1 MKKYNQFFKVA
12 GLITCCLTL
21 LFACKKDNG
30 NVVYSQRPASKNLFL
45 SISGTGNINRTQQ
58 IAVLSTASGSAS
70 IGLNLTMASSSDIT
84 ATIGVDT
91 SKVKTYNIA
100 NNTQFYLLPASS
112 YALQVPAGGLTIKA
126 GSLFSADS
134 VKISFRNLTGLR
146 ASNYLLPVSIVNVS
160 GNNSAIL
167 SDSVKTV
174 YLNVNLTDVKQPTV
188 SIAMANGT
196 TTSLTYPVGA
206 TGAASVTPITVQIS
220 PASPDNVTISTVVD
234 NTLIAAYGS
243 GYTPFPDGSYTLSST
258 SSVIKSGQLAASAA
272 LNVGIPDL
280 SKFDGTKVYLLPVS
294 INRVSGDDYALT
306 GNKTVYLK
314 LNFNNLN
321 NGSNTSASGKNILA
335 RQNWNVTATSALDG
349 TPYGGSPYPASNAID
364 NNNATDWVADYT
376 SGGTSSITLD
386 MGSSH
391 NVKTISYNKAYSN
404 ILISFGLNTYP
415 PLVTVSTST
424 DGVNWTSQG
433 QYKPVN
439 DQGGSTSSPVINY
452 INFFNAITARYVRL
466 EMPYYTGF
474 SEMNIYQ

>member
-1 MKKYNQFFKVA
+1 M
-12 GLITCCLTL
+12 L

-30 NVVYSQRPASKNLFL
+30 NIVYSQRPASKNLFL
-45 SISGTGNINRTQQ
+45 SISGTGNINRTQK

-70 IGLNLTMASSSDIT
+70 VGLNLTMASSSDIT

-91 SKVKTYNIA
+91 SKLKTYNIA

-134 VKISFRNLTGLR
+134 VKINFRNLAGLR
-146 ASNYLLPVSIVNVS
+146 ASNYLLPVSIMNVS
-160 GNNSAIL
+160 GNNAAIL

-188 SIAMANGT
+188 SIATTDGT
-196 TTSLTYPVGA
+196 TKSLTYPVGA
-206 TGAASVTPITVQIS
+206 TGAATVTPVTVKVS
-220 PASPDNVTISTVVD
+220 SVSPDNITVNTVVD
-234 NTLIAAYGS
+234 NALVAAYGG
-243 GYTPFPDGSYTLSST
+243 GYTPFPDGSYTLSSA
-258 SSVIKSGQLAASAA
+258 SSVINSGQLTASAA
-272 LNVGIPDL
+272 INISIPDL

-294 INRVSGDDYALT
+294 INKVSGDDYALT

-364 NNNATDWVADYT
+364 SNNATDWVADYT

-391 NVKTISYNKAYSN
+391 NIKTISYNKAYSN
-404 ILISFGLNTYP
+404 ILSLFGLNSYP
-415 PLVTVSTST
+415 PYVNVSTST

-433 QYKPVN
+433 QFKPI
-439 DQGGSTSSPVINY
+439 DDYGGSTSNPVINY
-452 INFFNAITARYVRL
+452 INFYNAISARYVRL
-466 EMPYYTGF
+466 EVPYYTGF
-474 SEMNIYQ
+474 SEVNVYQ